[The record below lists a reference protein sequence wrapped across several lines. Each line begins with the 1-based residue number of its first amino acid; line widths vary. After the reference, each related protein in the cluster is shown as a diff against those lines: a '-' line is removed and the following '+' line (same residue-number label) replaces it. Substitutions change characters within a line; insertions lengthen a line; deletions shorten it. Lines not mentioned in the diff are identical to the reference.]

1 MSLNRYSFIR
11 KILNKEVRLITVSFL
26 LITIGLVSCSFSNNQ
41 DYPEVK
47 SKIKA
52 LSANGKHGYF
62 VATYLIGRIRS
73 NYIDIMPVTIVV
85 TAANRAIL
93 EKPIN
98 FKIQDTTSYTLSYTF
113 ETYETIVRGEF
124 EKPLVTNDFQII
136 ISKNKSFNEVDNLSI
151 LKILDYELKIF
162 KY

>member
-1 MSLNRYSFIR
+1 M
-11 KILNKEVRLITVSFL
+11 KNKYIRLITVSFL
-26 LITIGLVSCSFSNNQ
+26 LIAVGLISCNFSTNQ
-41 DYPEVK
+41 DDPEIK
-47 SKIKA
+47 SKIKP

-73 NYIDIMPVTIVV
+73 SYVDIMPVTIIV
-85 TAANRAIL
+85 TTANRTIL

-98 FKIQDTTSYTLSYTF
+98 FKIQDSINYTLSYTF
-113 ETYETIVRGEF
+113 ENSETIIRGDF
-124 EKPLVTNDFQII
+124 EKPLVTKDFQIL
-136 ISKNKSFNEVDNLSI
+136 ISKKKLLNKGDNLSS